1 MPPITGPF
9 PLANVEM
16 PTWVLRFD
24 KHGAC
29 TSPATRALLLDLVR
43 QGGHTDVILFSH
55 GWNNDFEDATN
66 MYARFLREFEAR
78 VKDRPVAPNG
88 SSFKPLFVGVTWPSI
103 WLSFDSGPKIAGAGD
118 AAPMA
123 AVEDNLAAQALAD
136 RVADETDTKAVER
149 LYALLAKPSLDD
161 AEARELAELAAPAF
175 GGVTDD
181 ETWTTRDTTADDLLS
196 MMREMQKV
204 ESGSTIAPRSIDD
217 WEETPAGNSPATE
230 PQTAGLLSRLDPR
243 QALRLFSVYQMKD
256 RAGVV
261 GARGIAAL
269 LRDLLEAAPEPRRL
283 HAVGHSYGCKVMLS
297 AICSPDP
304 MSRQLDSLLLLQP
317 AVSHLCFAEK
327 LPRRGNSDD
336 DADDKAGGYREALK
350 RVKAPIFTTYSN
362 RDFALNKTFHLA
374 LRRASDLGE
383 RDIGIATEIDT
394 TAGKPPS
401 DFAALGGYGPRRSE
415 QRLIDPIPGAGSNYP
430 AFGDTDVLVGLDGSR
445 GGITGHGD
453 ITTPVTAWAL
463 HRLMTR

>member
-24 KHGAC
+24 KNGAC
-29 TSPATRALLLDLVR
+29 TSPATRALLLDLVK
-43 QGGHTDVILFSH
+43 QGGHSDIILFSH
-55 GWNNDFEDATN
+55 GWNNDFDDATD

-78 VKDRPVAPNG
+78 VKDRPVARNP
-88 SSFKPLFVGVTWPSI
+88 SSFTPLFVGVTWPSI

-118 AAPMA
+118 AAPTV

-136 RVADETDTKAVER
+136 RVADEADAQVVER

-175 GGVTDD
+175 GDVTDD
-181 ETWTTRDTTADDLLS
+181 ETSTTRETTPEDLLS
-196 MMREMQKV
+196 MMREMQEA
-204 ESGSTIAPRSIDD
+204 ESGSTTARRSIDD
-217 WEETPAGNSPATE
+217 WDETPAGNAPATE

-269 LRDLLEAAPEPRRL
+269 LRDLLAAAPESTRV

-297 AICSPDP
+297 AICSPAP
-304 MSRQLDSLLLLQP
+304 MPRQLHSLLLLQP

-327 LPRRGNSDD
+327 IPKSGKS
-336 DADDKAGGYREALK
+336 GGYREALK
-350 RVKAPIFTTYSN
+350 RVKAPILTTYSN

-383 RDIGIATEIDT
+383 QDIGIAADSDT

-401 DFAALGGYGPRRSE
+401 DFAALGGYGPRRSA
-415 QRLIDPIPGAGSNYP
+415 QRLVDPIPGAGADYP
-430 AFGDTDVLVGLDGSR
+430 AFGDTDVLIGLDGSL

-453 ITTPVTAWAL
+453 IATPVTAWAL
-463 HRLMTR
+463 HRLVTR